1 MRVNAAAAP
10 VRVNARLSRHF
21 YQTPLA
27 RRRSTVAYTSLFST
41 SMSSLFST
49 IVAAFRCPLRASLCP
64 LVHSSRPKIASI
76 KDPTFSG
83 PVPVPTCWYVCATST
98 LYNADLTLWRCM
110 SLPTTV
116 TSLRRPNPMR

>member
-1 MRVNAAAAP
+1 
-10 VRVNARLSRHF
+10 
-21 YQTPLA
+21 
-27 RRRSTVAYTSLFST
+27 
-41 SMSSLFST
+41 MSSLFST

-83 PVPVPTCWYVCATST
+83 PGPGAYLLVCMCYLDS